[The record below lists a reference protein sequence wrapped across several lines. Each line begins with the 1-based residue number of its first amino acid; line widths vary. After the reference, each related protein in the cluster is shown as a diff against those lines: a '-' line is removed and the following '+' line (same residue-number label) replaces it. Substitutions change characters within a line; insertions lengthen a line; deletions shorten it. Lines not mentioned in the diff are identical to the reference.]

1 MSGGLDRIPASLHAG
16 DGACPLN
23 KPQAYPQEDGTPY
36 KYVVAAGPASRSLW
50 KAEGQQWTP
59 IPDTKAFG
67 MMGVTA
73 AGLVKAAEQ
82 GYLTKCP
89 LDAIEFETL
98 RLRPVHDT

>member
-1 MSGGLDRIPASLHAG
+1 MSKLSGSPDRRHAG
-16 DGACPLN
+16 DDTCPLHE
-23 KPQAYPQEDGTPY
+23 PRAYVDKDGPFT
-36 KYVVAAGPASRSLW
+36 YVVTVGPTSRSLW
-50 KAEGQQWTP
+50 KAEGQHWTP

-98 RLRPVHDT
+98 RLRAVHDT

>member
-1 MSGGLDRIPASLHAG
+1 MSKLSGSPDRRHAG
-16 DGACPLN
+16 GDTCPLHE
-23 KPQAYPQEDGTPY
+23 PRAYVQEDGTPY
-36 KYVVAAGPASRSLW
+36 KYVVAAGPTSRSLW

-67 MMGVTA
+67 MMGATA
-73 AGLVKAAEQ
+73 AGLAKAAEQ

-89 LDAIEFETL
+89 LDAIEFETR